1 MASPPPTPLRSS
13 LPSLPSQSTPSLSLL
28 RKGTAILRVL
38 RQSQAWYYKSVI
50 PAHGR
55 KRQDD
60 LHPGL
65 SSDLQNSLTYK
76 DTLSFFF
83 IRRIFFSLKF
93 CGMFSFFPIF
103 IRYFLHLHFKCYSE
117 SPPRALLHNPPTPA
131 SSGLPLYWVICSQET
146 KGNKS
151 KFFFHSEHYCDIKTK
166 ESHTTTTKQTNKQNP
181 NYSPISLK
189 IQQFN
194 IGVQKS
200 SVKYLQTEY
209 MMN

>member
-1 MASPPPTPLRSS
+1 MQVEQIVPQLRALGIQHIGALRRRLGNEPEWSLRAASALNCSFISLAPFLCFSFTENIFFIQCFMASPPPTPLRSS

-83 IRRIFFSLKF
+83 YQKDFLFIKILWYVFFFSNF
-93 CGMFSFFPIF
+93 
-103 IRYFLHLHFKCYSE
+103 Y
-117 SPPRALLHNPPTPA
+117 
-131 SSGLPLYWVICSQET
+131 
-146 KGNKS
+146 
-151 KFFFHSEHYCDIKTK
+151 
-166 ESHTTTTKQTNKQNP
+166 
-181 NYSPISLK
+181 
-189 IQQFN
+189 
-194 IGVQKS
+194 
-200 SVKYLQTEY
+200 
-209 MMN
+209 

>member
-1 MASPPPTPLRSS
+1 MQVEQIVPQLRALGIQHIGALRRRLGNEPEWSLRAASALNCSFISLAPFLCFSFTENIFFIQCFTSYPPPTPLRSS

-83 IRRIFFSLKF
+83 YQKDFLFIKILWYVFFFSNF
-93 CGMFSFFPIF
+93 
-103 IRYFLHLHFKCYSE
+103 Y
-117 SPPRALLHNPPTPA
+117 
-131 SSGLPLYWVICSQET
+131 
-146 KGNKS
+146 
-151 KFFFHSEHYCDIKTK
+151 
-166 ESHTTTTKQTNKQNP
+166 
-181 NYSPISLK
+181 
-189 IQQFN
+189 
-194 IGVQKS
+194 
-200 SVKYLQTEY
+200 
-209 MMN
+209 